1 MKNNDINFHLKKLE
15 KEQEL
20 YKKWGGGGQEGNT
33 KYDKRKQQIKKYT
46 EEINKDKGWFSEDN
60 NKIYIL
66 PSRKKMGKTEITKVR
81 REK

>member
-1 MKNNDINFHLKKLE
+1 MKNNYINFHLKKLE

-20 YKKWGGGGQEGNT
+20 KKKLGGGKEGNT
-33 KYDKRKQQIKKYT
+33 KYNKRKQQTKKYT
-46 EEINKDKGWFSEDN
+46 EEINKAKDWFSADS

-66 PSRKKMGKTEITKVR
+66 PSRKKMGKTEITKIM

>member
-20 YKKWGGGGQEGNT
+20 KKKWGGKEGNT
-33 KYDKRKQQIKKYT
+33 KYNKRKQQIKKYT
-46 EEINKDKGWFSEDN
+46 EEINKAKDWFSADS

-66 PSRKKMGKTEITKVR
+66 PSRKKMGKTEITKIM